1 MDPDDAV
8 PAPDRESPS
17 SPAWRPTRATDLDR
31 PVWLALVVAL
41 VLLITT
47 GSRPGGE
54 TIATLVVVGV
64 ALAIAVR
71 WSAAPLAIGV
81 LLIVGI
87 GLRAGIEIH
96 YGSDVIDVVAAA
108 IRHVEF
114 GNNPYGIGYNAS
126 RPSGAPYAYGP
137 LALLWYAPLQNDGWE
152 LELLMACLVLTLL
165 AMRGKL
171 LGLAFYAVAPT
182 LVAISGD
189 GSNDTSA
196 GVLLLAALVVGER
209 RPKSGAALLAVAAA
223 FKPYAAA
230 WAPALFVWG
239 GWGVAATFVASS
251 VLLWSPVLFI
261 WGVPSFLKSLDLA
274 DKTHGV
280 TYWSLGELYESVFHR
295 GAIRDVFNEL
305 RIVLGAITAVVTLPW
320 ARSLGGNRSFSGVI
334 LAGTLVYLVTLYAG
348 FWSTYAYFAAIGP
361 ILAWR
366 IDGWLGI
373 PQRPLVRLPDD
384 PEPVA
389 ARCVDRKVPA
399 T

>member
-1 MDPDDAV
+1 MEPDDQ
-8 PAPDRESPS
+8 APGRGPDSPS
-17 SPAWRPTRATDLDR
+17 RPAWWPARSTDLDR

-54 TIATLVVVGV
+54 TIAALVVVGV

-71 WSAAPLAIGV
+71 WSVAPVAIGA
-81 LLIVGI
+81 LLVVGI
-87 GLRAGIEIH
+87 GLRAGIQIH

-114 GNNPYGIGYNAS
+114 GNNPYGIGYDQS
-126 RPSGAPYAYGP
+126 RPPGAPYADGP

-152 LELLMACLVLTLL
+152 MELLMACVVLTLL

-171 LGLAFYAVAPT
+171 LGLAFYAVGPT
-182 LVAISGD
+182 LVAIAGD

-209 RPKSGAALLAVAAA
+209 HRKTGGALLAVAAA

-230 WAPALFVWG
+230 WAPALFLFG
-239 GWGVAATFVASS
+239 GWEVAATFVASS
-251 VLLWSPVLFI
+251 VLLWSPVIFV
-261 WGVPSFLKSLDLA
+261 WGIPSFLRSLDLA
-274 DKTHGV
+274 DKAHGV

-295 GAIRDVFNEL
+295 GAIRDVFNQL
-305 RIVLGAITAVVTLPW
+305 RIVLGIATAILTLPW
-320 ARSLGGNRSFSGVI
+320 ARRSFSGVI

-361 ILAWR
+361 ILAWK

-373 PQRPLVRLPDD
+373 PTRPLVELPDD
-384 PEPVA
+384 LEPVRNVA
-389 ARCVDRKVPA
+389 A